1 MNDVM
6 VMSYIHPAFFYNGEY
21 FLLVLSSIFL
31 IELCSLAVGRAVWIR
46 LIQQT
51 LIVDTLSTY
60 DKASYSLAVHIYLNG
75 CKYGGDVIRRTP
87 AIL

>member
-51 LIVDTLSTY
+51 LIVDT
-60 DKASYSLAVHIYLNG
+60 
-75 CKYGGDVIRRTP
+75 
-87 AIL
+87 